1 MFPEPK
7 LNKLEPPN
15 RNRILYFT
23 LKTQFKLIK
32 FMKETLEGHFC
43 GADDEHNI
51 DYPKKT
57 TLFEFA
63 KQLNATAEQKGKVE
77 DKNGEKH
84 FSVSTYHDMI
94 DDVSQ
99 KLKIGFEQ
107 YIMAKEGEIN
117 KLKKELAKEKSI
129 SDSLLSNN
137 LQLVQ
142 NLDEAK
148 EENKVLSQSLDKVQA
163 GYRQLSHSLRE
174 VQSENKQLAQKLDKV
189 QSEKQQL
196 AHDSEATQAEN
207 RQLAYKLYQAQES
220 NKLLAKNSE
229 DILKANQ
236 QLAQKLDEAQ
246 TENQQLAHDLGEA
259 QTKSKELARGQG
271 EALAECSM
279 LEYKLEEAQ
288 AENQKLSKKLDDARF
303 DIGRQNIAIGH
314 LKKKAER
321 KDDAMQADTSEVK
334 EKIAREMIDSGIRF
348 VKDMKTAI
356 DDSQTFK
363 CMGLLNHMTDDCFG
377 KHEPIHRELKDMI
390 QGIFGS
396 REQVAK
402 EQNEPRPN
410 NIRVEKGGV
419 YNAEVHHQDIH
430 PKVDK
435 RDSLPEADL
444 PGSLPEADLMDS
456 LPRHKRR
463 RFRLE
468 GEDYE

>member
-1 MFPEPK
+1 MREVFEGDHS
-7 LNKLEPPN
+7 LN
-15 RNRILYFT
+15 Y
-23 LKTQFKLIK
+23 
-32 FMKETLEGHFC
+32 
-43 GADDEHNI
+43 GADDEHYFV
-51 DYPKKT
+51 YPKEKT
-57 TLFEFA
+57 LSELYKNKNT
-63 KQLNATAEQKGKVE
+63 TAEKQKEKVE
-77 DKNGEKH
+77 DENGKKH

-137 LQLVQ
+137 LRLVQ
-142 NLDEAK
+142 DLDEAK
-148 EENKVLSQSLDKVQA
+148 EENKQLSQSLDKVQA
-163 GYRQLSHSLRE
+163 GNRQLAHRLRE
-174 VQSENKQLAQKLDKV
+174 VQSEKQQLAQKLDKV

-196 AHDSEATQAEN
+196 THDSEATQAEN

-236 QLAQKLDEAQ
+236 QLA
-246 TENQQLAHDLGEA
+246 HDLGEA

-271 EALAECSM
+271 EAMAECSM

-288 AENQKLSKKLDDARF
+288 AENQKLSKKLDEARDEISCK
-303 DIGRQNIAIGH
+303 DITIRRM
-314 LKKKAER
+314 KKDAER
-321 KDDAMQADTSEVK
+321 KAAAMQVDVSEVK

-377 KHEPIHRELKDMI
+377 KHEAIHRELKDMI

-410 NIRVEKGGV
+410 NVTVKEGGV
-419 YNAEVHHQDIH
+419 YNGVVHHQNIH

-435 RDSLPEADL
+435 RDSLPKADL
-444 PGSLPEADLMDS
+444 SDFLPEVDMKDS
-456 LPRHKRR
+456 LPRYKRR

-468 GEDYE
+468 GEDYEWK

>member
-1 MFPEPK
+1 MREVFEGDHS
-7 LNKLEPPN
+7 LN
-15 RNRILYFT
+15 Y
-23 LKTQFKLIK
+23 
-32 FMKETLEGHFC
+32 
-43 GADDEHNI
+43 GADDEHYFV
-51 DYPKKT
+51 YPKEKT
-57 TLFEFA
+57 LYELCKEKNTTA
-63 KQLNATAEQKGKVE
+63 KMQKEKVE
-77 DKNGEKH
+77 DEEGEKH
-84 FSVSTYHDMI
+84 SSVCSYIDMI

-107 YIMAKEGEIN
+107 YTKAKEEEIR
-117 KLKKELAKEKSI
+117 KLKNELAKEKSI
-129 SDSLLSNN
+129 SDNLLSHN

-142 NLDEAK
+142 DLDEAK
-148 EENKVLSQSLDKVQA
+148 EENKQQA
-163 GYRQLSHSLRE
+163 L
-174 VQSENKQLAQKLDKV
+174 KLDKAQAGNRQLAHRLREV

-236 QLAQKLDEAQ
+236 QLAQKLDETQKA
-246 TENQQLAHDLGEA
+246 NQQLAHDLGEA
-259 QTKSKELARGQG
+259 QTKNKELARGQG
-271 EALAECSM
+271 EAMAECSM

-288 AENQKLSKKLDDARF
+288 AENQKLSKKLDDARDEISSQ
-303 DIGRQNIAIGH
+303 DITIRRM
-314 LKKKAER
+314 KKDADR
-321 KDDAMQADTSEVK
+321 KDTAMQVDVSEVK
-334 EKIAREMIDSGIRF
+334 KKFAREMIDSGIRF

-377 KHEPIHRELKDMI
+377 KHEAIHRELKDMI

-410 NIRVEKGGV
+410 NVTVEKGGV

-430 PKVDK
+430 HEVDQPDFLPKGDHPLSLSEVDQ
-435 RDSLPEADL
+435 LI
-444 PGSLPEADLMDS
+444 S

-468 GEDYE
+468 GEDYEWK

>member
-1 MFPEPK
+1 MREVFEGDHS
-7 LNKLEPPN
+7 LN
-15 RNRILYFT
+15 Y
-23 LKTQFKLIK
+23 
-32 FMKETLEGHFC
+32 
-43 GADDEHNI
+43 GADDEHYI
-51 DYPKKT
+51 VYPKVKT
-57 TLFEFA
+57 LYELCKEKNTTA
-63 KQLNATAEQKGKVE
+63 KMQKEKVE
-77 DKNGEKH
+77 DEKGEKQV
-84 FSVSTYHDMI
+84 SVSTYHDMI

-107 YIMAKEGEIN
+107 YIMAKEGEIS

-129 SDSLLSNN
+129 SDNLLSHN

-142 NLDEAK
+142 DLDEAK
-148 EENKVLSQSLDKVQA
+148 EENKQQA
-163 GYRQLSHSLRE
+163 L
-174 VQSENKQLAQKLDKV
+174 KLDKV

-196 AHDSEATQAEN
+196 VHDLEATQAEN

-220 NKLLAKNSE
+220 NKQLAQNRE

-236 QLAQKLDEAQ
+236 K
-246 TENQQLAHDLGEA
+246 LAHDLGEA

-271 EALAECSM
+271 EAMAECSM

-288 AENQKLSKKLDDARF
+288 AENQKLSKKLDEARDEISCK
-303 DIGRQNIAIGH
+303 DITIRRM
-314 LKKKAER
+314 KKDAER
-321 KDDAMQADTSEVK
+321 KDTAMQVDVSEVK
-334 EKIAREMIDSGIRF
+334 EEFAREMIDSGIRF

-377 KHEPIHRELKDMI
+377 KHESIHRELKDMI

-410 NIRVEKGGV
+410 NVTVEKGGV

-430 PKVDK
+430 HEVDQPDFLPKGYHPLSLSEVDQ
-435 RDSLPEADL
+435 LI
-444 PGSLPEADLMDS
+444 S
-456 LPRHKRR
+456 LPRHKRKR
-463 RFRLE
+463 LGLE
-468 GEDYE
+468 GEDYEWK

>member
-1 MFPEPK
+1 MREVFEGDHS
-7 LNKLEPPN
+7 LN
-15 RNRILYFT
+15 Y
-23 LKTQFKLIK
+23 
-32 FMKETLEGHFC
+32 
-43 GADDEHNI
+43 GADDEHYI
-51 DYPKKT
+51 VYPKVKILSELYKKKNT
-57 TLFEFA
+57 
-63 KQLNATAEQKGKVE
+63 TAEKQKEKVE
-77 DKNGEKH
+77 DEKGEKQV
-84 FSVSTYHDMI
+84 SVSTYHDMI

-107 YIMAKEGEIN
+107 YIMAKEGEIS

-142 NLDEAK
+142 DLDEAK
-148 EENKVLSQSLDKVQA
+148 EENKDLSQSLDKVQA

-174 VQSENKQLAQKLDKV
+174 VQSEKQQLTQNLDEVKAKNKQLT
-189 QSEKQQL
+189 
-196 AHDSEATQAEN
+196 HDSEATQAEN

-220 NKLLAKNSE
+220 NK
-229 DILKANQ
+229 
-236 QLAQKLDEAQ
+236 QLAQNLNQAQ
-246 TENQQLAHDLGEA
+246 KSKSQLAHDLGEA
-259 QTKSKELARGQG
+259 QTKNKELARGQG
-271 EALAECSM
+271 EAMAECSM

-288 AENQKLSKKLDDARF
+288 AENQKLSKKLDEARDEISCK
-303 DIGRQNIAIGH
+303 DITIRRMR
-314 LKKKAER
+314 KDAER
-321 KDDAMQADTSEVK
+321 KDTAMQVDVSEVK
-334 EKIAREMIDSGIRF
+334 EAFAREMIDSGIRF

-363 CMGLLNHMTDDCFG
+363 CMGLLTRMTDDCFG
-377 KHEPIHRELKDMI
+377 KHEAIHSELKDMI

-410 NIRVEKGGV
+410 NVTVEKGGV
-419 YNAEVHHQDIH
+419 YNAEVHHQNIH

-444 PGSLPEADLMDS
+444 PDS
-456 LPRHKRR
+456 LPDVDMKDSLSRYKRR

-468 GEDYE
+468 GDDYEWR

>member
-51 DYPKKT
+51 VYPKKK
-57 TLFEFA
+57 TLLELL
-63 KQLNATAEQKGKVE
+63 KQENPALERPVKV
-77 DKNGEKH
+77 DKNEKKH
-84 FSVSTYHDMI
+84 FSVSTYIDMI

-107 YIMAKEGEIN
+107 YKKAKEEEIR
-117 KLKKELAKEKSI
+117 KLKNELAAEKLFSDGVHKE
-129 SDSLLSNN
+129 N
-137 LQLVQ
+137 QMLVQ
-142 NLDEAK
+142 NLHKAKAENQQLTQNLDEVKAK
-148 EENKVLSQSLDKVQA
+148 
-163 GYRQLSHSLRE
+163 
-174 VQSENKQLAQKLDKV
+174 NKQLT
-189 QSEKQQL
+189 
-196 AHDSEATQAEN
+196 HDSEATQAEN

-220 NKLLAKNSE
+220 NK
-229 DILKANQ
+229 
-236 QLAQKLDEAQ
+236 QLAQNLNQAQKSKSQLVHDLDEAQ
-246 TENQQLAHDLGEA
+246 KANRHFAHDLDEA
-259 QTKSKELARGQG
+259 QKKNKELARGQG

-288 AENQKLSKKLDDARF
+288 AENQKLSKKLDEARDEISCK
-303 DIGRQNIAIGH
+303 DITIRRM
-314 LKKKAER
+314 KKDAER
-321 KDDAMQADTSEVK
+321 KDTAMQADTSEVK

-377 KHEPIHRELKDMI
+377 KHESIHRELKDMI

-430 PKVDK
+430 HEVDQPDFLPKGYHPL
-435 RDSLPEADL
+435 SLPEVDL
-444 PGSLPEADLMDS
+444 KDS
-456 LPRHKRR
+456 LSRYKRKR
-463 RFRLE
+463 LGLE
-468 GEDYE
+468 GDDYEWR

>member
-1 MFPEPK
+1 MREVFEGDHS
-7 LNKLEPPN
+7 LN
-15 RNRILYFT
+15 Y
-23 LKTQFKLIK
+23 
-32 FMKETLEGHFC
+32 
-43 GADDEHNI
+43 GADDEHYI
-51 DYPKKT
+51 VYPKEK

-63 KQLNATAEQKGKVE
+63 KQLNATAEQKEKVE
-77 DKNGEKH
+77 DGEGKKH
-84 FSVSTYHDMI
+84 SSVCSYIDMI

-107 YIMAKEGEIN
+107 YTKAKEEEIR
-117 KLKKELAKEKSI
+117 KLKNELAKEKSI
-129 SDSLLSNN
+129 SDNLLSHN

-142 NLDEAK
+142 DLDEAK
-148 EENKVLSQSLDKVQA
+148 EENKQQALKLDK
-163 GYRQLSHSLRE
+163 

-196 AHDSEATQAEN
+196 VHDLEATQAEN

-220 NKLLAKNSE
+220 NK
-229 DILKANQ
+229 
-236 QLAQKLDEAQ
+236 
-246 TENQQLAHDLGEA
+246 QLAHDLGEA

-271 EALAECSM
+271 EAMAECSM

-288 AENQKLSKKLDDARF
+288 AENQKLSKKLDDARDEISSQ
-303 DIGRQNIAIGH
+303 DITIRRM
-314 LKKKAER
+314 KKDADR
-321 KDDAMQADTSEVK
+321 KDTAMQVDVSEVK
-334 EKIAREMIDSGIRF
+334 KKIAREMIDSGIRF

-377 KHEPIHRELKDMI
+377 KHEAIHRELKDMI

-410 NIRVEKGGV
+410 NVTVEKGGV

-430 PKVDK
+430 HEVDQPDFLPKGYHPLSLSEVDQ
-435 RDSLPEADL
+435 LI
-444 PGSLPEADLMDS
+444 S
-456 LPRHKRR
+456 LPRYKRKR
-463 RFRLE
+463 LGLE
-468 GEDYE
+468 GEDYEWK

>member
-1 MFPEPK
+1 MREVFEGDHS
-7 LNKLEPPN
+7 LN
-15 RNRILYFT
+15 Y
-23 LKTQFKLIK
+23 
-32 FMKETLEGHFC
+32 
-43 GADDEHNI
+43 GADDEHYI
-51 DYPKKT
+51 VYPKEK

-63 KQLNATAEQKGKVE
+63 KQLNATAEQKEKGE
-77 DKNGEKH
+77 DEKGEKQI
-84 FSVSTYHDMI
+84 SVSTYLGMI

-107 YIMAKEGEIN
+107 YIMAKEEEIR
-117 KLKKELAKEKSI
+117 KLNEKLASKQRI
-129 SDSLLSNN
+129 SDSLISENQ
-137 LQLVQ
+137 QLVQ

-148 EENKVLSQSLDKVQA
+148 KENQ
-163 GYRQLSHSLRE
+163 
-174 VQSENKQLAQKLDKV
+174 QLARKLDKV

-196 AHDSEATQAEN
+196 AHDLEATQAEN

-288 AENQKLSKKLDDARF
+288 AENQKLSKKLDEARDEISCK
-303 DIGRQNIAIGH
+303 DITIRRM
-314 LKKKAER
+314 KKDAER
-321 KDDAMQADTSEVK
+321 KDTAMQVDVSEVK
-334 EKIAREMIDSGIRF
+334 EKFAREMIDSGIRF

-377 KHEPIHRELKDMI
+377 KHESIHRELKDMI

-410 NIRVEKGGV
+410 NVTVEKGGV

-430 PKVDK
+430 HEVDQPDFLPKGYHPLSLSEVDLK
-435 RDSLPEADL
+435 DSL
-444 PGSLPEADLMDS
+444 S
-456 LPRHKRR
+456 RYKRKR
-463 RFRLE
+463 LGLE
-468 GEDYE
+468 GDDYEWR

>member
-1 MFPEPK
+1 MREVFEGDHS
-7 LNKLEPPN
+7 LN
-15 RNRILYFT
+15 Y
-23 LKTQFKLIK
+23 
-32 FMKETLEGHFC
+32 
-43 GADDEHNI
+43 GADDEHYI
-51 DYPKKT
+51 VYPKEK

-63 KQLNATAEQKGKVE
+63 KQLNATAEQKEKGE
-77 DKNGEKH
+77 DEKGEKQI
-84 FSVSTYHDMI
+84 SVSTYLGMI

-107 YIMAKEGEIN
+107 YIMAKEEEIR
-117 KLKKELAKEKSI
+117 KLNEKLASKQRI
-129 SDSLLSNN
+129 SDSLISENQ
-137 LQLVQ
+137 QLVQ

-148 EENKVLSQSLDKVQA
+148 K
-163 GYRQLSHSLRE
+163 
-174 VQSENKQLAQKLDKV
+174 ENKQLARKLDKV

-196 AHDSEATQAEN
+196 AHDLEATQAEN

-288 AENQKLSKKLDDARF
+288 AENQKLSKKLDEARDEISCK
-303 DIGRQNIAIGH
+303 DITIRRM
-314 LKKKAER
+314 KKDAER
-321 KDDAMQADTSEVK
+321 KDTAMQVDVSEVK
-334 EKIAREMIDSGIRF
+334 EKFAREMIDSGIRF

-377 KHEPIHRELKDMI
+377 KHESIHRELKDMI

-410 NIRVEKGGV
+410 NVTVEKGGV

-430 PKVDK
+430 HEVDQPDFLPKGYHSLSLSEVDLK
-435 RDSLPEADL
+435 DSL
-444 PGSLPEADLMDS
+444 S
-456 LPRHKRR
+456 RYKRKR
-463 RFRLE
+463 LGLE
-468 GEDYE
+468 GDDYEWR

>member
-1 MFPEPK
+1 MREVFEGDHS
-7 LNKLEPPN
+7 LN
-15 RNRILYFT
+15 Y
-23 LKTQFKLIK
+23 
-32 FMKETLEGHFC
+32 
-43 GADDEHNI
+43 GADDEHYFV
-51 DYPKKT
+51 YPKEKT
-57 TLFEFA
+57 LSELYKNKNT
-63 KQLNATAEQKGKVE
+63 TAEKQKEKVE
-77 DKNGEKH
+77 DENGKKH

-129 SDSLLSNN
+129 SDSRLSNN
-137 LQLVQ
+137 LRLVQ
-142 NLDEAK
+142 DLDEAK
-148 EENKVLSQSLDKVQA
+148 EENKRQALKLDK
-163 GYRQLSHSLRE
+163 

-220 NKLLAKNSE
+220 NK
-229 DILKANQ
+229 
-236 QLAQKLDEAQ
+236 
-246 TENQQLAHDLGEA
+246 QLAHDLGEA

-271 EALAECSM
+271 EAMAECSM

-288 AENQKLSKKLDDARF
+288 AENQKLSKKLDDARDEISCK
-303 DIGRQNIAIGH
+303 DITIRRM
-314 LKKKAER
+314 KKDAER
-321 KDDAMQADTSEVK
+321 KDTAMQVDVSEVK
-334 EKIAREMIDSGIRF
+334 EKFAREMIDSGIRF

-377 KHEPIHRELKDMI
+377 KHEAIHRELKDMI

-410 NIRVEKGGV
+410 NVTVEKGGV
-419 YNAEVHHQDIH
+419 YNGVVNHQDIH
-430 PKVDK
+430 HEVDQPDFLPKGYHPLSLSEVDQ
-435 RDSLPEADL
+435 LI
-444 PGSLPEADLMDS
+444 S
-456 LPRHKRR
+456 LPRYKRR

-468 GEDYE
+468 GEDYEWK

>member
-1 MFPEPK
+1 MREVFEGDHS
-7 LNKLEPPN
+7 LN
-15 RNRILYFT
+15 Y
-23 LKTQFKLIK
+23 
-32 FMKETLEGHFC
+32 
-43 GADDEHNI
+43 GADDEHYI
-51 DYPKKT
+51 VYPKEK
-57 TLFEFA
+57 TLFELY
-63 KQLNATAEQKGKVE
+63 KNKNTTAEKQKEKVE
-77 DKNGEKH
+77 DENGKKH

-117 KLKKELAKEKSI
+117 KLKQELAKEKSI

-137 LQLVQ
+137 LRLVQ
-142 NLDEAK
+142 DLDEAK
-148 EENKVLSQSLDKVQA
+148 EENKQLSQSLDKVQA
-163 GYRQLSHSLRE
+163 GNRQLAHRLRE
-174 VQSENKQLAQKLDKV
+174 VQSEKQQLAQKLDKV

-236 QLAQKLDEAQ
+236 QLAQKLDETQKA
-246 TENQQLAHDLGEA
+246 NQQLAHDLGEA

-271 EALAECSM
+271 EAMAECSM

-288 AENQKLSKKLDDARF
+288 AENQKLSKKLDDARDEISCK
-303 DIGRQNIAIGH
+303 DITIRRM
-314 LKKKAER
+314 KKDAER
-321 KDDAMQADTSEVK
+321 KDTAMQVDVSEVK
-334 EKIAREMIDSGIRF
+334 EKFAREMIDSGIRF

-377 KHEPIHRELKDMI
+377 KHEAIHRELKDMI

-410 NIRVEKGGV
+410 NVTVEKGGV

-430 PKVDK
+430 HEVDQPDFLPKGYHPLSLSEVDQ
-435 RDSLPEADL
+435 LI
-444 PGSLPEADLMDS
+444 S
-456 LPRHKRR
+456 LPRYKRR

-468 GEDYE
+468 GDDYEWR

>member
-1 MFPEPK
+1 MEK
-7 LNKLEPPN
+7 
-15 RNRILYFT
+15 
-23 LKTQFKLIK
+23 
-32 FMKETLEGHFC
+32 
-43 GADDEHNI
+43 
-51 DYPKKT
+51 

-63 KQLNATAEQKGKVE
+63 KQLNATAEQKEKGEDEKGGKQI
-77 DKNGEKH
+77 
-84 FSVSTYHDMI
+84 SVSTYLGMI

-99 KLKIGFEQ
+99 KLKIGFGQ
-107 YIMAKEGEIN
+107 YIMAKEEEIR
-117 KLKKELAKEKSI
+117 KLNEKLASKQRI
-129 SDSLLSNN
+129 SDSLISENQ
-137 LQLVQ
+137 QLVQ

-148 EENKVLSQSLDKVQA
+148 K
-163 GYRQLSHSLRE
+163 
-174 VQSENKQLAQKLDKV
+174 ENKQLARKLDKV

-196 AHDSEATQAEN
+196 AHDLEATQAEN

-279 LEYKLEEAQ
+279 LEFKLEEAQ
-288 AENQKLSKKLDDARF
+288 AENQKLSKKLDEAR
-303 DIGRQNIAIGH
+303 DEISSQDIAIRRM
-314 LKKKAER
+314 KKDAER
-321 KDDAMQADTSEVK
+321 KDTAMQADVSEVK
-334 EKIAREMIDSGIRF
+334 EKFAREMIDSGIRF

-430 PKVDK
+430 HEVDQPDFLPKGYHPLSLSEVDQ
-435 RDSLPEADL
+435 LI
-444 PGSLPEADLMDS
+444 S

-468 GEDYE
+468 GEDYEWK

>member
-1 MFPEPK
+1 MREVFEGDHS
-7 LNKLEPPN
+7 LN
-15 RNRILYFT
+15 Y
-23 LKTQFKLIK
+23 
-32 FMKETLEGHFC
+32 
-43 GADDEHNI
+43 GADDEHYFV
-51 DYPKKT
+51 YPKEKT
-57 TLFEFA
+57 LYEFA
-63 KQLNATAEQKGKVE
+63 KQLNATAEQKEKGE
-77 DKNGEKH
+77 DEKGEKQI
-84 FSVSTYHDMI
+84 SVSTYLDMI

-107 YIMAKEGEIN
+107 YKKAKEEEIR
-117 KLKKELAKEKSI
+117 KLKNELAKEKSI
-129 SDSLLSNN
+129 SDNLLSHN

-142 NLDEAK
+142 DLDEAK
-148 EENKVLSQSLDKVQA
+148 EENKQQALKLDK
-163 GYRQLSHSLRE
+163 

-196 AHDSEATQAEN
+196 VHDLEATQAEN

-220 NKLLAKNSE
+220 NK
-229 DILKANQ
+229 
-236 QLAQKLDEAQ
+236 
-246 TENQQLAHDLGEA
+246 QLAHDLGEA

-271 EALAECSM
+271 EAMAECSM

-288 AENQKLSKKLDDARF
+288 AENQKLSKKLDEAR
-303 DIGRQNIAIGH
+303 DEISCKDIAIRRM
-314 LKKKAER
+314 KKDAER
-321 KDDAMQADTSEVK
+321 KDTAMQVDVSEVK
-334 EKIAREMIDSGIRF
+334 EKFAREMIDSGIRF

-377 KHEPIHRELKDMI
+377 KHEAIHRELKDMI

-410 NIRVEKGGV
+410 NVTVEKGGV

-435 RDSLPEADL
+435 RDSLPKADL
-444 PGSLPEADLMDS
+444 SDFLPEVDMKDS
-456 LPRHKRR
+456 LPRYKRR
-463 RFRLE
+463 RLGLE
-468 GEDYE
+468 GEDYEWK

>member
-1 MFPEPK
+1 MREVFEGDHS
-7 LNKLEPPN
+7 LN
-15 RNRILYFT
+15 Y
-23 LKTQFKLIK
+23 
-32 FMKETLEGHFC
+32 
-43 GADDEHNI
+43 GADDEHYI
-51 DYPKKT
+51 VYPKEKT
-57 TLFEFA
+57 PFELY
-63 KQLNATAEQKGKVE
+63 KKKNTTAEKQKEKVE

-220 NKLLAKNSE
+220 NK
-229 DILKANQ
+229 
-236 QLAQKLDEAQ
+236 QLAQNLNQAQ
-246 TENQQLAHDLGEA
+246 KSKSQLAHDLGEA
-259 QTKSKELARGQG
+259 QTKNKELARGQG
-271 EALAECSM
+271 EAMAECSM

-288 AENQKLSKKLDDARF
+288 AENQKLSKKLDEARDEISCK
-303 DIGRQNIAIGH
+303 DITIRRM
-314 LKKKAER
+314 KKDAER
-321 KDDAMQADTSEVK
+321 KAAAMQVDISEVK
-334 EKIAREMIDSGIRF
+334 EEFAREMIDSGIRF

-410 NIRVEKGGV
+410 NVTVEKGGV

-430 PKVDK
+430 HEVDQRDFLPKADQ
-435 RDSLPEADL
+435 RDSLPEVDQLDYL
-444 PGSLPEADLMDS
+444 PKGYKLISLS
-456 LPRHKRR
+456 RNKRKR
-463 RFRLE
+463 LGLE
-468 GEDYE
+468 GEDYEWK

>member
-1 MFPEPK
+1 MREVFEGDHS
-7 LNKLEPPN
+7 LN
-15 RNRILYFT
+15 Y
-23 LKTQFKLIK
+23 
-32 FMKETLEGHFC
+32 
-43 GADDEHNI
+43 GADDEHYI
-51 DYPKKT
+51 VYPKEK

-63 KQLNATAEQKGKVE
+63 KQLNATAEQKEKGE
-77 DKNGEKH
+77 DEKGEKQI
-84 FSVSTYHDMI
+84 SVSTYLGMI

-107 YIMAKEGEIN
+107 YIMAKEEEIR
-117 KLKKELAKEKSI
+117 KLNEKLASKQRI
-129 SDSLLSNN
+129 SDSLISENQ
-137 LQLVQ
+137 QLVQ

-148 EENKVLSQSLDKVQA
+148 K
-163 GYRQLSHSLRE
+163 
-174 VQSENKQLAQKLDKV
+174 ENKQLARKLDKV

-196 AHDSEATQAEN
+196 AHDLEATQAEN
-207 RQLAYKLYQAQES
+207 RQLAYKLYQAQKS
-220 NKLLAKNSE
+220 NK
-229 DILKANQ
+229 
-236 QLAQKLDEAQ
+236 QLAQNLDK
-246 TENQQLAHDLGEA
+246 TLKSKCQLAHDLGEA

-271 EALAECSM
+271 EAMAECSM
-279 LEYKLEEAQ
+279 LEYKLEETQ
-288 AENQKLSKKLDDARF
+288 AENQKLSKKLDEARDEISCK
-303 DIGRQNIAIGH
+303 DITIRRM
-314 LKKKAER
+314 KKDAER
-321 KDDAMQADTSEVK
+321 KDTAMQADTSEVK
-334 EKIAREMIDSGIRF
+334 EKFAREMIDSGIRF

-377 KHEPIHRELKDMI
+377 KHEAIHRELKDMI

-468 GEDYE
+468 GEDYEWK